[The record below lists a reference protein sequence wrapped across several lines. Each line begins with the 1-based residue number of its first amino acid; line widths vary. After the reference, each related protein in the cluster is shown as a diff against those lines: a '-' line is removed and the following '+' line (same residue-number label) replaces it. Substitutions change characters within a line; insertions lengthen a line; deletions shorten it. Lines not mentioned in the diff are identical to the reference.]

1 MSFLFI
7 SAIYCYLVYF
17 YFSCVFLLKFSN
29 YKGVNLISYL
39 FQPLFLV
46 NNKNTGLYDFFFFTC
61 TFFLLLF
68 FFLCVSFVYFSF
80 IFKILL
86 FSTIVGFFRLSPS
99 DGDSLGSEASSG
111 RESAEESTR
120 PAVTPSDSKPQHRK
134 SKHCMIR
141 QKHTNCSLC

>member
-1 MSFLFI
+1 MLFRLFLFQL
-7 SAIYCYLVYF
+7 C
-17 YFSCVFLLKFSN
+17 FLFKFSN
-29 YKGVNLISYL
+29 YKGFNLISYL

-61 TFFLLLF
+61 TFFYYYYYFFVCHLFILVLSLKYCYLVLLCF
-68 FFLCVSFVYFSF
+68 
-80 IFKILL
+80 
-86 FSTIVGFFRLSPS
+86 FFRLSPS

-141 QKHTNCSLC
+141 QKHTICSLC